1 MHNLTILPIRRLTL
15 VFALCIFLAGALT
28 SHARDIIVDDDCNLR
43 DAIEAANE
51 NNEDGGCSAGGGPS
65 DTIKLTR
72 NVRQWGPLP
81 EIESDILIIGN
92 GHRVTFSDYTA
103 FVVDDASLILANLHI
118 RFDSLRTERLLE
130 ITDGKLTLD
139 NTVFH
144 DCTGVMRAE
153 DSGIELRNNS
163 VVCGHPQHV
172 IKGWFG
178 VYAPP
183 LPPPP
188 TCEALTGATVTLRPG
203 SAAECQNVD
212 AVGLG
217 NQSLVDAGFIDA
229 VDIWSYLGPGVD
241 ICFPQIGSLVFLDA
255 ATAPR
260 ALSTMQ
266 SYSSGG
272 MTCAFVDRPGTVV
285 LMPGQPSGA
294 APPAAVEAPA
304 PATVSDPAVEGCPIR
319 TTGHINFRAEPSLD
333 AERLGV
339 ILRGSTV
346 GAISRI
352 WGWYQINF
360 RGRTGWIGGKYVDNI
375 GNC

>member
-1 MHNLTILPIRRLTL
+1 MHNLTIFPIRRLRL
-15 VFALCIFLAGALT
+15 VFPLFFLLLAALNVY
-28 SHARDIIVDDDCNLR
+28 ARDITVEGDCSLR

-51 NNEDGGCSAGGGPS
+51 NEKEDGCPAGSGPS
-65 DTIKLTR
+65 DTIILKDHVKLF
-72 NVRQWGPLP
+72 GPLP
-81 EIESDILIIGN
+81 TITSDIVIAGN
-92 GHRVTFSDYTA
+92 GRMVTFGDYPA
-103 FVVDDASLILANLHI
+103 FVVDDASLTLGHLHV
-118 RFDSLRTERLLE
+118 RFGSLRTERLLE
-130 ITDGKLTLD
+130 ISDGELTLD

-144 DCTGVMRAE
+144 DCRGGMHVE
-153 DSGIELRNNS
+153 DSLIELLGNS
-163 VVCGHPQHV
+163 VVCGHSREV
-172 IKGWFG
+172 IDAWFG
-178 VYAPP
+178 IVPPP
-183 LPPPP
+183 LP

-203 SAAECQNVD
+203 SAAECQKVD

-229 VDIWSYLGPGVD
+229 VDIWSFLGPGVD

-255 ATAPR
+255 ATSPR
-260 ALSTMQ
+260 AQSTLR

-339 ILRGSTV
+339 VLRGSTV
-346 GAISRI
+346 GAISRT

>member
-1 MHNLTILPIRRLTL
+1 MHNMTTYPIRRLTL
-15 VFALCIFLAGALT
+15 VFALCMFLAGALT
-28 SHARDIIVDDDCNLR
+28 SHARDINVEGDCSLR

-51 NNEDGGCSAGGGPS
+51 NEKEDGCPAGSGPS
-65 DTIKLTR
+65 DTIILKDHVKKLF
-72 NVRQWGPLP
+72 GPLP
-81 EIESDILIIGN
+81 TITSDIVIAGN
-92 GHRVTFSDYTA
+92 GRMVTFGDYPA
-103 FVVDDASLILANLHI
+103 FVVDDASLTLGHLHV
-118 RFDSLRTERLLE
+118 RFRSLRTERLVE
-130 ITDGKLTLD
+130 ITDGSLTLD

-144 DCTGVMRAE
+144 DCSGSMHAE
-153 DSGIELRNNS
+153 DSRIELLGNS
-163 VVCGHPQHV
+163 IVCGHSQDV
-172 IKGWFG
+172 INAWFG
-178 VYAPP
+178 IFPP
-183 LPPPP
+183 ALS

-203 SAAECQNVD
+203 SAAECQKVD

-241 ICFPQIGSLVFLDA
+241 ICFPQIGSLIFLDA

-260 ALSTMQ
+260 AQSALQ
-266 SYSSGG
+266 SYSSAGR
-272 MTCAFVDRPGTVV
+272 TCAFVGRPGTVV
-285 LMPGQPSGA
+285 LMPGQPTGA
-294 APPAAVEAPA
+294 APPAAVETPAPA
-304 PATVSDPAVEGCPIR
+304 ATVSDPAVEGCPIR

-333 AERLGV
+333 AERLGI

-360 RGRTGWIGGKYVDNI
+360 RGRTGWIGGRYVNNV

>member
-1 MHNLTILPIRRLTL
+1 MHNLTIFPIGRLTL

-28 SHARDIIVDDDCNLR
+28 SHARDINVDGACSLR
-43 DAIEAANE
+43 NAIKAANQ
-51 NNEDGGCSAGGGPS
+51 NKKVTGCEAGKGPS
-65 DTIKLTR
+65 DTIILKDHV
-72 NVRQWGPLP
+72 NVGRQLP
-81 EIESDILIIGN
+81 TITSDIVIAGN
-92 GHRVTFSDYTA
+92 GRMVTFGDYPA
-103 FVVDDASLILANLHI
+103 FVIDDASLILGHLHV
-118 RFDSLRTERLLE
+118 RFRTLRSERLLE

-144 DCTGVMRAE
+144 DCRGGMRAD
-153 DSGIELRNNS
+153 DSVIELLGNS
-163 VVCGHPQHV
+163 IICGHSRDV
-172 IKGWFG
+172 INAWFG
-178 VYAPP
+178 LHPRPAT
-183 LPPPP
+183 
-188 TCEALTGATVTLRPG
+188 TCEVLAGATVTLRPG
-203 SAAECQNVD
+203 SGAECQKVD
-212 AVGLG
+212 AVGLA

-241 ICFPQIGSLVFLDA
+241 ICFPQVGSLVFLDA

-260 ALSTMQ
+260 TMSTMH
-266 SYSSGG
+266 SYSSDGR
-272 MTCAFVDRPGTVV
+272 TCAFVDRPGTVV

-304 PATVSDPAVEGCPIR
+304 PATVSDPAVDGCPIR
-319 TTGHINFRAEPSLD
+319 TTGHINFRAQPSLD

-339 ILRGSTV
+339 VLRGSTV

-360 RGRTGWIGGKYVDNI
+360 LGRTGWIGGKYVDNI